1 MYYKLDTHPIHKE
14 TMYINELDFIMN
26 NSYEMRIDYEKAL
39 SGEIVSKGGILPD
52 DNVRVYVPMDLNARN
67 IMWQLEVLYNTLGDV
82 EEKNEFAYRDG
93 VQKLIYQLEV
103 YDQVWIERNL
113 TKVIGNGEKTH
124 SEQGRELAQ
133 KMIEYLE
140 SEEGS
145 AELFPYEIIDELKEE
160 YGV

>member
-1 MYYKLDTHPIHKE
+1 M
-14 TMYINELDFIMN
+14 
-26 NSYEMRIDYEKAL
+26 
-39 SGEIVSKGGILPD
+39 
-52 DNVRVYVPMDLNARN
+52 
-67 IMWQLEVLYNTLGDV
+67 
-82 EEKNEFAYRDG
+82 
-93 VQKLIYQLEV
+93 QKLIYQLEV

-113 TKVIGNGEKTH
+113 TKVIGNGEKIH

>member
-1 MYYKLDTHPIHKE
+1 
-14 TMYINELDFIMN
+14 MN
-26 NSYEMRIDYEKAL
+26 RI
-39 SGEIVSKGGILPD
+39 I
-52 DNVRVYVPMDLNARN
+52 
-67 IMWQLEVLYNTLGDV
+67 
-82 EEKNEFAYRDG
+82 EKNDDLWVE
-93 VQKLIYQLEV
+93 
-103 YDQVWIERNL
+103 
-113 TKVIGNGEKTH
+113 NGEKIH

>member
-1 MYYKLDTHPIHKE
+1 MTLAGTRPPTVDEWDKY
-14 TMYINELDFIMN
+14 ELHHRARLATKPGLTGMWQV
-26 NSYEMRIDYEKAL
+26 
-39 SGEIVSKGGILPD
+39 SGRS
-52 DNVRVYVPMDLNARN
+52 N

-113 TKVIGNGEKTH
+113 TKVIGNGEKIH